1 MAAIGRVVVQTGSRP
16 AIVSQKFE
24 PKVELSVNDIS
35 GISIAGVQE
44 GYTLIFNSSTGNFE
58 SKAITDLTAEI
69 TEIIGGTF

>member
-1 MAAIGRVVVQTGSRP
+1 MASIGRVIVQTGSRP

-24 PKVELSVNDIS
+24 PKVELSVSDIS

-58 SKAITDLTAEI
+58 SKAIADLTGEI
-69 TEIIGGTF
+69 TEIFGGTF